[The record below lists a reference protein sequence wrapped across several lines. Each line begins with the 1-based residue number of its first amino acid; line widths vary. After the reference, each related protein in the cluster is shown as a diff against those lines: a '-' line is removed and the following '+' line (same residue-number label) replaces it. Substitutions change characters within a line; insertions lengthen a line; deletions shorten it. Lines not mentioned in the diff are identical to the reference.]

1 VNIINVVFC
10 LPKLNLKI
18 KIMRKFYLFI
28 LAALFASSINA
39 QNVTVIGGGSYVNL
53 AAAFAAINAGTHTG
67 DISIVIVNN
76 TSEPVGGAILNASGT
91 GASSYTS
98 ISISPNGARTVSGAI
113 TAGLPLIDFNGAD
126 NVTINSLTFL
136 GYSLTLENTTVSAT
150 TGTSTIRFV
159 GGATGNTI
167 SNCSIKGAF
176 SGSVATNG
184 GNIFFSTDGITAN
197 GNDNNTISFC
207 NIGPSGSNLPTVAI
221 CGSGFTLSTA
231 NGNSGIT
238 INNNNIFDYF
248 GAAVTSAGVATN
260 AGCNT
265 WTISNN
271 RFYQTGIRTWTTG
284 ALHTPILINSNTAI
298 SGAQGFTITDN
309 VIGYASNIASGTYTL
324 NGSGSFR
331 GIQYNGITGSTVS
344 TISNNTIAAV
354 SLTGVTSSGTS
365 SSSPFM
371 GIYIANGVVISNSN
385 TIGSQSTTGSLM
397 YSTSATAGSD
407 VYGIYNF
414 SSNAWTANNNVIFN
428 ITATNTSTGAA
439 NVFGLRVNTLSAV
452 ATNLS
457 ENLINSLQST
467 AAAATAGT
475 QVVGILVSSSIATI
489 TANTIRNLTA
499 PGGTGTSTSSS
510 VAGIVFSSSA
520 SNNTVQKNTIFNL
533 SNTNTTTASVVTGI
547 QFNGSAANLVE
558 RNLIYDL
565 TVATNSAAA
574 EVNGIKIAGGTTT
587 FRNNIIR
594 LGVGINS
601 AIGAG
606 SATGGV
612 NGFNEPSG
620 TNNFYHNSV
629 YIGGTPTTG
638 LGPSYAFNS
647 SIITNSRVVRDNIF
661 FNARSN
667 SGATGRNYAVSVGGT
682 SANPAGLTINN
693 NVYFAN
699 GTGAVFG
706 FFNSTDVSNLA
717 GWQTAVGQDA
727 NSISSNPLFVSTTDL
742 HLQAGSPAINVAANV
757 GVTKDFDNKTRP
769 GTNALFDIG
778 ADERDGIAQPT
789 NDIQATAFINPTNG
803 GSKGVGVPFSPQASF
818 TNNGSNNQTN
828 VTVRYTILNA
838 GSIQVYNQTFVIP
851 VLNSETSTTVTF
863 PNATLSVAGNYSIIA
878 KAELVGDVVTSNDQI
893 TGTFTVI
900 PALSGSYTVGS
911 GGNYASLTNDLGIF
925 DALNN
930 IGVSGNITINII
942 SDLNSE
948 TGIFAL
954 NENTGGFSVLIR
966 PSGSPRIITGS
977 NASALIKLND
987 ADKVT
992 IDGSINGSVVAPC
1005 VVGGDS
1011 TLRQLTIQN
1020 TNVGTSACV
1029 LSISSVVNGAT
1040 NNLIKNVKILGQS
1053 STTTLLGISVG
1064 GATPGNIG
1072 LDGDNNRIENCSVKR
1087 TLFGIYAA
1095 GASAANQN
1103 IGTVITQ
1110 NDLSALSTDR
1120 VRRVG
1125 IVVFNDNGAS
1135 VSYNSIG
1142 GMDTNESADA
1152 IGIGIGTLGVDATN
1166 ATGGGVNN
1174 ALVTNNKI
1182 NGINSNSTI
1191 GFSAS
1196 GIAVAGNS
1204 GSANIISN
1212 NMITGVISNSTNP
1225 DLLAGI
1231 FVAGAVG
1238 SDTRIYHNSVS
1249 MTGNRGTTAAQMPSY
1264 GIAIT
1269 GTDPTVELKNNI
1281 FYNIQEPGS
1290 GGVDTKTYAIGM
1302 VTSTFANLNS
1312 NNNNFFTGGTQP
1324 GFFRSGS
1331 LNVAAGT
1338 DYATRALW
1346 TTATAKDA
1354 NSAELLPP
1362 FINIL
1367 TDLHLTAKMVG
1378 ITGTPLA
1385 TIKTDF
1391 DCQSRA
1397 TVPEVGADE
1406 FGIISIANGLWT
1418 LPATWN
1424 INRVPISS
1432 DVVIIDTPHTV
1443 TLNSTGNAKSVLQ
1456 KGKLTLGNVSAL
1468 LRLGF

>member
-1 VNIINVVFC
+1 
-10 LPKLNLKI
+10 
-18 KIMRKFYLFI
+18 MRKFYLFI
-28 LAALFASSINA
+28 LAALLASSIKA
-39 QNVTVIGGGSYVNL
+39 QNVNVNLGAGSYVNL
-53 AAAFAAINAGTHTG
+53 ASAFAAINAGTHTG
-67 DISIVIVNN
+67 VINIVIVNN

-98 ISISPNGARTVSGAI
+98 ISIIPGGSGGNTISGAV

-126 NVTINSLTFL
+126 NVSINGVNAGNFSLTI
-136 GYSLTLENTTVSAT
+136 ENTTVSAT
-150 TGTSTIRFV
+150 TGTSTIRFL

-167 SNCSIKGAF
+167 TNCSVKGAYA
-176 SGSVATNG
+176 GAVATNG
-184 GNIFFSTDGITAN
+184 GNIFFSTDAVTAN

-221 CGSGFTLSTA
+221 CGNGSITSTA
-231 NGNSGIT
+231 IGNSGIA
-238 INNNNIFDYF
+238 IGANNIFDYF

-260 AGCNT
+260 GGCNT
-265 WTISNN
+265 WTITNN

-284 ALHTPILINSNTAI
+284 ALHTPILINNSTATN
-298 SGAQGFTITDN
+298 GAQGFTITNN
-309 VIGYASNIASGTYTL
+309 VIGYASNVTSGTYTL
-324 NGSGSFR
+324 SGSTGSFR
-331 GIQYNGITGSTVS
+331 GIQYSGITGSTVS
-344 TISNNTIAAV
+344 NINNNIIASV
-354 SLTGVTSSGTS
+354 SLTGVSSSGGS

-371 GIYIANGVVISNSN
+371 GIYIANGVAISNNN
-385 TIGSQSTTGSLM
+385 TIGSQFITGSLS
-397 YSTSATAGSD
+397 YSTSAAGNSD

-414 SSNAWTANNNVIFN
+414 SANAWTANNNTIGG
-428 ITATNTSTGAA
+428 ITANNTSTGAA
-439 NVFGLRVNTLSAV
+439 NVFGIRVLTSSLV
-452 ATNLS
+452 ATNLA
-457 ENLINSLQST
+457 NNFVGGTIANSLQST

-499 PGGTGTSTSSS
+499 PGGTGTGTSAS
-510 VAGIVFSSSA
+510 VAGIVFSSAS
-520 SNNTVQKNTIFNL
+520 SNNTVIKNTIFNL
-533 SNTNTTTASVVTGI
+533 SNTNTTTASVITGI
-547 QFNGSAANLVE
+547 QFTGSTANLVE
-558 RNLIYDL
+558 RNLIYDF
-565 TVATNSAAA
+565 TVATNSTAA

-587 FRNNIIR
+587 FRNNMIR

-601 AIGAG
+601 AIGIG
-606 SATGGV
+606 STTGGV
-612 NGFNEPSG
+612 NGFNEPFG
-620 TNNFYHNSV
+620 INNFYHNSV

-647 SIITNSRVVRDNIF
+647 SVITNNRVIRNNIF

-667 SGATGRNYAVSVGGT
+667 SGATGKNYAIGVGGT
-682 SANPAGLTINN
+682 GTNPAGLTINN
-693 NVYFAN
+693 NIYFSN
-699 GTGAVFG
+699 VQGSIFG
-706 FFNSTDVSNLA
+706 YFNSADVANLA
-717 GWQTAVGQDA
+717 GWQTAIGQDA
-727 NSISSNPLFVSTTDL
+727 NSVSSNPLFVSTTDL
-742 HLQAGSPAINVAANV
+742 HLQAGSPAINIAVNL

-803 GSKGVGVPFSPQASF
+803 GSKGVGIPFSPQVSF

-838 GSIQVYNQTFVIP
+838 GFTQVYNQTFVIP
-851 VLNSETSTTVTF
+851 ILNSEASTTVTF
-863 PNATLSVAGNYSIIA
+863 PSVTLSATGTYSIIA
-878 KAELVGDVVTSNDQI
+878 KAELVGDVITTNDQI
-893 TGTFTVI
+893 IGTLSI
-900 PALSGSYTVGS
+900 LPALSGSYTVGS

-925 DALNN
+925 DVLNN
-930 IGVSGNITINII
+930 NGISGNITINII

-948 TGIFAL
+948 TGTVVL
-954 NENTGGFSVLIR
+954 NENAGGFSVLIR
-966 PSGSPRIITGS
+966 PSGSARIISGS
-977 NASALIKLND
+977 NTSALIKLND
-987 ADKVT
+987 ADRVT

-1040 NNLIKNVKILGQS
+1040 NNVIKNVKILGQS
-1053 STTTLLGISVG
+1053 STTTILGISLG
-1064 GATPGNIG
+1064 GATPGTAG

-1087 TLFGIYAA
+1087 AIFGIYAA
-1095 GASAANQN
+1095 GVSATNQN
-1103 IGTVITQ
+1103 IGTIISQ

-1120 VRRVG
+1120 ITRVG
-1125 IVVFNDNGAS
+1125 IVVFNDNGTL

-1142 GMDTNESADA
+1142 GIDTNESADA
-1152 IGIGIGTLGVDATN
+1152 IGISMGTLSVDATITT
-1166 ATGGGVNN
+1166 AGGGVNN

-1182 NGINSNSTI
+1182 NGINSNSTT
-1191 GFSAS
+1191 GFSAA
-1196 GIAVAGNS
+1196 GIAIAGNS

-1212 NMITGVISNSTNP
+1212 NMITGVIANSTSP

-1231 FVAGAVG
+1231 FVVGATG
-1238 SDTRIYHNSVS
+1238 SDTKIYHNSVS

-1290 GGVDTKTYAIGM
+1290 GGVNAKTYAIGM
-1302 VTSTFANLNS
+1302 VTSTFTNLNS
-1312 NNNNFFTGGTQP
+1312 NNNDFFTGGTQP

-1331 LNVAAGT
+1331 LDVTGGT

-1346 TTATAKDA
+1346 TAATAKDA

-1367 TDLHLTAKMVG
+1367 TDLHLSAKMVG
-1378 ITGTPLA
+1378 ISGTPLA

-1391 DCQSRA
+1391 DCQTRA
-1397 TVPEVGADE
+1397 AVPEVGADE
-1406 FGIISIANGLWT
+1406 FGIISIATGSWT
-1418 LPATWN
+1418 VPATWN
-1424 INRVPISS
+1424 LNRVPVSS
-1432 DVVIIDTPHTV
+1432 DVVIIDNPHTV
-1443 TLNSTGNAKSVLQ
+1443 TLNSTGNAKNVLQ

>member
-1 VNIINVVFC
+1 
-10 LPKLNLKI
+10 
-18 KIMRKFYLFI
+18 MRKFYLFI
-28 LAALFASSINA
+28 LAALFASNINA
-39 QNVTVIGGGSYVNL
+39 QNVNVNLGAGSYVNL
-53 AAAFAAINAGTHTG
+53 ASAFAAINAGTHTG
-67 DISIVIVNN
+67 SISIIIVNN
-76 TSEPVGGAILNASGT
+76 TSEPVGGAVLNASGT
-91 GASSYTS
+91 GSASYTS
-98 ISISPNGARTVSGAI
+98 ISIAPSGARIISGAV
-113 TAGLPLIDFNGAD
+113 TAGLTLIDLNGAD
-126 NVTINSLTFL
+126 NVSINGVNAGNFSLTI
-136 GYSLTLENTTVSAT
+136 ENTTVSAT

-167 SNCSIKGAF
+167 TNCSVKGAYA
-176 SGSVATNG
+176 GAVATNG
-184 GNIFFSTDGITAN
+184 GNIFFSTDAVTAN

-221 CGSGFTLSTA
+221 CGSGSTTSTA
-231 NGNSGIT
+231 IGNSGIS

-260 AGCNT
+260 GGCNT
-265 WTISNN
+265 WTITNN

-284 ALHTPILINSNTAI
+284 AFHTPILINNNTAT

-309 VIGYASNIASGTYTL
+309 IIGYASNIQTGTYTL
-324 NGSGSFR
+324 NGSTGSFR
-331 GIQYNGITGSTVS
+331 GIQYSGIAGSTV
-344 TISNNTIAAV
+344 TNINNNTIAAV
-354 SLTGVTSSGTS
+354 SLMGVSSSGVS

-371 GIYIANGVVISNSN
+371 GIFINSGVVISNTN
-385 TIGSQSTTGSLM
+385 TISSLS
-397 YSTSATAGSD
+397 YSTSSTATSD
-407 VYGIYNF
+407 VNGIFNF
-414 SSNAWTANNNVIFN
+414 SNNAWTANNNVIFN
-428 ITATNTSTGAA
+428 ITAANTSTGAA
-439 NVFGLRVNTLSAV
+439 NVFGLRVNTSSTV

-467 AAAATAGT
+467 ASATATGT
-475 QVVGILVSSSIATI
+475 QVVGILVSSSIATL

-499 PGGTGTSTSSS
+499 PGGTGTGTSSS
-510 VAGIVFSSSA
+510 VAGIVFSSTA

-547 QFNGSAANLVE
+547 QFTGGTANLVE
-558 RNLIYDL
+558 RNLIYDF
-565 TVATNSAAA
+565 TVATNSTAA
-574 EVNGIKIAGGTTT
+574 EVNGIRIAGGTTT

-601 AIGAG
+601 AIGTG
-606 SATGGV
+606 SITGGV

-620 TNNFYHNSV
+620 TNTFYHNSV
-629 YIGGTPTTG
+629 YIGGSPITG
-638 LGPSYAFNS
+638 VGPSYAFYS
-647 SIITNSRVVRDNIF
+647 SIITNSRIVRDNIF
-661 FNARSN
+661 FNGRSN
-667 SGATGRNYAVSVGGT
+667 SGATGRNYVVSVGGT

-693 NVYFAN
+693 NLYFAN

-727 NSISSNPLFVSTTDL
+727 NSINSNPLYVSTTDL
-742 HLQAGSPAINVAANV
+742 HLQAGSPAINIAANV

-778 ADERDGIAQPT
+778 ADEKDGIAQPT
-789 NDIQATAFINPTNG
+789 NDIQATAFINPING
-803 GSKGVGVPFSPQASF
+803 SSKGGGVLFSPQASF

-838 GSIQVYNQTFVIP
+838 GFTQVYNQTFVIP
-851 VLNSETSTTVTF
+851 ILNSEASTTATF
-863 PNATLSVAGNYSIIA
+863 PSVTLSVTGNYTIIA
-878 KAELVGDVVTSNDQI
+878 KAELVGDVATTNDQI
-893 TGTFTVI
+893 IGTFTVV
-900 PALSGSYTVGS
+900 PPLSGSYTVGS

-948 TGIFAL
+948 TGNFAL

-977 NASALIKLND
+977 NTSALIRLND

-992 IDGSINGSVVAPC
+992 IDGSINGSVVSPC

-1020 TNVGTSACV
+1020 INVGTSASV

-1040 NNLIKNVKILGQS
+1040 NNVIKNVKILGQS
-1053 STTTLLGISVG
+1053 STTTLLGISMG
-1064 GATPGNIG
+1064 GAIPGSSG

-1087 TLFGIYAA
+1087 MTFGIYAA
-1095 GASAANQN
+1095 GASATNQN
-1103 IGTVITQ
+1103 TGTVITQ
-1110 NDLSALSTDR
+1110 NDLSGISTDR
-1120 VRRVG
+1120 IRRVG
-1125 IVVFNDNGAS
+1125 MFLVNDNGALI
-1135 VSYNSIG
+1135 SYNSIG

-1152 IGIGIGTLGVDATN
+1152 IGIGIGTQQVDATTV
-1166 ATGGGVNN
+1166 TGNGVNN

-1182 NGINSNSTI
+1182 NGINSNSTT
-1191 GFSAS
+1191 GFSAA

-1204 GSANIISN
+1204 GGANTISN
-1212 NMITGVISNSTNP
+1212 NMITGVISNGTSP
-1225 DLLAGI
+1225 DFPVGI
-1231 FVAGAVG
+1231 FVVGVAG
-1238 SDTRIYHNSVS
+1238 SDTKIYHNSVS
-1249 MTGNRGTTAAQMPSY
+1249 MTGNRGTTATQMPSY

-1290 GGVDTKTYAIGM
+1290 GGVDAKTYAIGM

-1312 NNNNFFTGGTQP
+1312 NNNDFFTGGTQP

-1331 LNVAAGT
+1331 LGVAAGT

-1354 NSAELLPP
+1354 NSAELPPP
-1362 FINIL
+1362 FINSL
-1367 TDLHLTAKMVG
+1367 TDLHLSAKMVG
-1378 ITGTPLA
+1378 ISGTPLA

-1391 DCQSRA
+1391 DCQTRA

-1406 FGIISIANGLWT
+1406 FGIISIATGSWT
-1418 LPATWN
+1418 VPATWN
-1424 INRVPISS
+1424 LNRVPIAS

-1443 TLNSTGNAKSVLQ
+1443 TLNSTGNAKNVLQ
-1456 KGKLTLGNVSAL
+1456 KGKLTLSNVSAL

>member
-1 VNIINVVFC
+1 
-10 LPKLNLKI
+10 
-18 KIMRKFYLFI
+18 MRKFYLII
-28 LAALFASSINA
+28 LAALFVSSINA
-39 QNVTVIGGGSYVNL
+39 QNVNVNLGAGSYVNL
-53 AAAFAAINAGTHTG
+53 ASAFAAINAGTHTG
-67 DISIVIVNN
+67 SISIVIVNN

-91 GASSYTS
+91 GAASYTS
-98 ISISPNGARTVSGAI
+98 ISIIPSGARTISGAV
-113 TAGLPLIDFNGAD
+113 TAGLPLIDLNGAD
-126 NVTINSLTFL
+126 NVSINGVNAGNFSLTI
-136 GYSLTLENTTVSAT
+136 ENTTVSAT

-167 SNCSIKGAF
+167 TNCSIKGAYA
-176 SGSVATNG
+176 GAVANNG
-184 GNIFFSTDGITAN
+184 GNIFFSTDAVTAN

-207 NIGPSGSNLPTVAI
+207 NIGPSATNLPTVGI
-221 CGSGFTLSTA
+221 CGNGSTTSTA
-231 NGNSGIT
+231 IGNSGIA

-248 GAAVTSAGVATN
+248 GAAVTSAGLATN

-271 RFYQTGIRTWTTG
+271 RFYQTGTRTWTIG
-284 ALHTPILINSNTAI
+284 ALHTPILININTATF
-298 SGAQGFTITDN
+298 GAQGFTITDN

-324 NGSGSFR
+324 SGSGSFR

-385 TIGSQSTTGSLM
+385 TIGSQSITGSLS
-397 YSTSATAGSD
+397 YSTNSTAASD
-407 VYGIYNF
+407 VNGIFNF
-414 SSNAWTANNNVIFN
+414 SANAWTANNNTIGG
-428 ITATNTSTGAA
+428 ITASNTSTGAA
-439 NVFGLRVNTLSAV
+439 NIFGLRVNSSTTV
-452 ATNLS
+452 ATNLAN
-457 ENLINSLQST
+457 NLIGGIILNSLQST
-467 AAAATAGT
+467 TATTGT
-475 QVVGILVSSSIATI
+475 QVVGILVTNSIATL

-499 PGGTGTSTSSS
+499 PGGTGTGTSSS
-510 VAGIVFSSSA
+510 VAGIVFSSTS
-520 SNNTVQKNTIFNL
+520 SNNTVIKNTIFNL

-547 QFNGSAANLVE
+547 QFTGNTANIVE
-558 RNLIYDL
+558 RNSIYDL
-565 TVATNSAAA
+565 TVATNSTAA

-587 FRNNIIR
+587 FRNNVIR
-594 LGVGINS
+594 LGIGINS
-601 AIGAG
+601 AIGTG
-606 SATGGV
+606 SITGGV
-612 NGFNEPSG
+612 NGFNEPLG
-620 TNNFYHNSV
+620 TNTFYHNSV
-629 YIGGTPTTG
+629 YIGGSPTTG

-647 SIITNSRVVRDNIF
+647 SIITNSRIVRDNIF

-706 FFNSTDVSNLA
+706 FFNSTDVANLA

-727 NSISSNPLFVSTTDL
+727 NSINSNPLYVSTTDL

-757 GVTKDFDNKTRP
+757 GVTNDFDNKTRP

-789 NDIQATAFINPTNG
+789 NDIQATAFINPING
-803 GSKGVGVPFSPQASF
+803 GTKGVGLPFSPQASF

-863 PNATLSVAGNYSIIA
+863 PNVTLSVTGNYSIIA

-893 TGTFTVI
+893 MGTLTI
-900 PALSGSYTVGS
+900 LPPLSGSYTVGS
-911 GGNYASLTNDLGIF
+911 GGNFSSLTNDSGIF

-942 SDLNSE
+942 ADLNSE
-948 TGIFAL
+948 TGTFAL
-954 NENTGGFSVLIR
+954 TENAGGFSVLIR
-966 PSGSPRIITGS
+966 PSGSPRTITGS
-977 NASALIKLND
+977 NTSALIKLND

-992 IDGSINGSVVAPC
+992 IDGSINGLKVASC
-1005 VVGGDS
+1005 LVGGDS

-1020 TNVGTSACV
+1020 TNVGTAACV
-1029 LSISSVVNGAT
+1029 LSISSVVNGA
-1040 NNLIKNVKILGQS
+1040 NNNVIKNVKILGQS
-1053 STTTLLGISVG
+1053 STSTLLGISMG
-1064 GATPGNIG
+1064 GATPGAQG
-1072 LDGDNNRIENCSVKR
+1072 LDGDNNRIENCSFKR
-1087 TLFGIYAA
+1087 MTFGIYAA
-1095 GASAANQN
+1095 GASATNQN

-1125 IVVFNDNGAS
+1125 IVVFNDNGAL
-1135 VSYNSIG
+1135 VNYNSVG

-1152 IGIGIGTLGVDATN
+1152 IGIGIGTLGVDATTV
-1166 ATGGGVNN
+1166 TGGGVNN

-1182 NGINSNSTI
+1182 NGINSNSAT
-1191 GFSAS
+1191 GFSAA
-1196 GIAVAGNS
+1196 GIAVAGNN
-1204 GSANIISN
+1204 GSANTISN
-1212 NMITGVISNSTNP
+1212 NMITGVISNGTSP
-1225 DLLAGI
+1225 DFPVGI
-1231 FVAGAVG
+1231 FVAGVVS

-1249 MTGNRGTTAAQMPSY
+1249 MTGNRGTTATQMPSY

-1290 GGVDTKTYAIGM
+1290 GGVDAKTYAIGM
-1302 VTSTFANLNS
+1302 VTSTFTNLNS
-1312 NNNNFFTGGTQP
+1312 NNNNFFAGGTQP
-1324 GFFRSGS
+1324 SHFRSGS
-1331 LNVAAGT
+1331 LGVTGGT

-1346 TTATAKDA
+1346 TTATTKDA
-1354 NSAELLPP
+1354 NSAQLLPP
-1362 FINIL
+1362 FINSL
-1367 TDLHLTAKMVG
+1367 TDLHLSAKISG

-1385 TIKTDF
+1385 TVTTDF
-1391 DCQSRA
+1391 DCQTRGP
-1397 TVPEVGADE
+1397 VPEVGADE

-1418 LPATWN
+1418 TAATWN
-1424 INRVPISS
+1424 INRVPIAS

-1456 KGKLTLGNVSAL
+1456 KGKLTLGNISAL
-1468 LRLGF
+1468 LKLGF

>member
-1 VNIINVVFC
+1 
-10 LPKLNLKI
+10 
-18 KIMRKFYLFI
+18 MRKFYLFV
-28 LAALFASSINA
+28 LVALYASNINA
-39 QNVTVIGGGSYVNL
+39 QNVNVNLGAGSYVNL
-53 AAAFAAINAGTHTG
+53 ASAFAAINAGTHTG
-67 DISIVIVNN
+67 AISIVIVNN

-98 ISISPNGARTVSGAI
+98 ISIIPSGARTISGAV

-126 NVTINSLTFL
+126 NVSINGVNAGNFSLTI
-136 GYSLTLENTTVSAT
+136 ENTTVSAT

-167 SNCSIKGAF
+167 SNCSIKGAYA
-176 SGSVATNG
+176 GSVATNG
-184 GNIFFSTDGITAN
+184 GNIFFSSDAITAN

-207 NIGPSGSNLPTVAI
+207 NIGPSGSNLPTVGI
-221 CGSGFTLSTA
+221 CGSGSTTSTA
-231 NGNSGIT
+231 IGNSGIS

-248 GAAVTSAGVATN
+248 GAAVTSAGLATN
-260 AGCNT
+260 GGCNI
-265 WTISNN
+265 WTITNN
-271 RFYQTGIRTWTTG
+271 RFYQTGIRTWTAG
-284 ALHTPILINSNTAI
+284 ALHTPILINNNTTI

-309 VIGYASNIASGTYTL
+309 IIGYASNTQSGTYTL

-331 GIQYNGITGSTVS
+331 GILYSGITGSTVS
-344 TISNNTIAAV
+344 NINNNTIAAV

-371 GIYIANGVVISNSN
+371 GIYIDRGVVISNNN
-385 TIGSQSTTGSLM
+385 TLSSLS
-397 YSTSATAGSD
+397 YSTSSTAASD
-407 VYGIYNF
+407 VNGIFNF
-414 SSNAWTANNNVIFN
+414 SNNAWTANNNVIFN
-428 ITATNTSTGAA
+428 ITAANTSTGAA
-439 NVFGLRVNTLSAV
+439 NVFGLRVNTSSTV

-457 ENLINSLQST
+457 ENLVNSLQST
-467 AAAATAGT
+467 ASAATAST
-475 QVVGILVSSSIATI
+475 QVVGILITQSIATL
-489 TANTIRNLTA
+489 TGNTIRNLTA
-499 PGGTGTSTSSS
+499 PGGTGTGASSS
-510 VAGIVFSSSA
+510 VAGIVFSSTA
-520 SNNTVQKNTIFNL
+520 SNNTVIKNNIFNL

-547 QFNGSAANLVE
+547 QFTGSTANLVE
-558 RNLIYDL
+558 RNLIYDFA
-565 TVATNSAAA
+565 VATNNIAA
-574 EVNGIKIAGGTTT
+574 EVNGIKIAGGTST

-601 AIGAG
+601 AIGTG
-606 SATGGV
+606 NTGGV

-629 YIGGTPTTG
+629 YIGGSPTTG

-647 SIITNSRVVRDNIF
+647 SVITNNRVVRNNIF

-667 SGATGRNYAVSVGGT
+667 SGATGKNYAIGVGGT
-682 SANPAGLTINN
+682 GTNPSGLTINN

-706 FFNSTDVSNLA
+706 FFNSTDVANLA
-717 GWQTAVGQDA
+717 GWQTAVGHDA
-727 NSISSNPLFVSTTDL
+727 NSINSNPLFVSTTDL
-742 HLQAGSPAINVAANV
+742 HLQVGSPAINVAANV
-757 GVTKDFDNKTRP
+757 GVTNDFDNKTRP

-789 NDIQATAFINPTNG
+789 NDIQATAFINPING

-838 GSIQVYNQTFVIP
+838 GLIQVYNQTFVIP
-851 VLNSETSTTVTF
+851 ILNSETSTTVTF
-863 PNATLSVAGNYSIIA
+863 PNVTLSVTGNYSIIV
-878 KAELVGDVVTSNDQI
+878 KAELVGDVATSNDQI
-893 TGTFTVI
+893 IGTLTI
-900 PALSGSYTVGS
+900 TPPLSGSYTVGS
-911 GGNYASLTNDLGIF
+911 GGNYASLTNDSGIF

-930 IGVSGNITINII
+930 NGVSGNITINII

-948 TGIFAL
+948 TGTVAL

-977 NASALIKLND
+977 NASALIRLND

-992 IDGSINGSVVAPC
+992 IDGSINGLKVASC
-1005 VVGGDS
+1005 LVGGDS

-1029 LSISSVVNGAT
+1029 LSISSVVNGA
-1040 NNLIKNVKILGQS
+1040 NNNVIKNVKILGQS
-1053 STTTLLGISVG
+1053 STSTLLGISLG
-1064 GATPGNIG
+1064 GATPGTQG
-1072 LDGDNNRIENCSVKR
+1072 LDGDNNRIENCSIKR
-1087 TLFGIYAA
+1087 SIFGIYAA
-1095 GASAANQN
+1095 GISAANQN
-1103 IGTVITQ
+1103 TGTFISQ

-1125 IVVFNDNGAS
+1125 IVVFNDNGAF

-1152 IGIGIGTLGVDATN
+1152 IGIGIGTLGVDATTV
-1166 ATGGGVNN
+1166 TGGGVNN

-1182 NGINSNSTI
+1182 NGINSNSTT
-1191 GFSAS
+1191 GFSAA

-1204 GSANIISN
+1204 GGANTVSN
-1212 NMITGVISNSTNP
+1212 NMITGVISNGTNP
-1225 DLLAGI
+1225 DFPVGI
-1231 FVAGAVG
+1231 FVVGVAG

-1249 MTGNRGTTAAQMPSY
+1249 MTGNRGATVTQMPSY

-1290 GGVDTKTYAIGM
+1290 GGVDAKTYAIGM
-1302 VTSTFANLNS
+1302 VTSTFTNLNS
-1312 NNNNFFTGGTQP
+1312 NNNNFYTGSIQP

-1331 LNVAAGT
+1331 LGIAGGT

-1346 TTATAKDA
+1346 TSATTKDA
-1354 NSAELLPP
+1354 NSAEQLPP
-1362 FINIL
+1362 FINNL
-1367 TDLHLTAKMVG
+1367 TDLHLSAKMSG

-1385 TIKTDF
+1385 TVTTDF
-1391 DCQSRA
+1391 DCQTRA
-1397 TVPEVGADE
+1397 AIPEVGADE

-1418 LPATWN
+1418 TAATWN
-1424 INRVPISS
+1424 INRVPIAS

>member
-1 VNIINVVFC
+1 MIFVNIINVLFC
-10 LPKLNLKI
+10 LPKLKI

-28 LAALFASSINA
+28 LAALYASSINA
-39 QNVTVIGGGSYVNL
+39 QNVNVNLGAGSYVNL
-53 AAAFAAINAGTHTG
+53 ASAFAAINAGTHTG
-67 DISIVIVNN
+67 SISIVIVNN

-98 ISISPNGARTVSGAI
+98 ISIAPSGARTISGAV
-113 TAGLPLIDFNGAD
+113 TAGLPLIDLNGAD
-126 NVTINSLTFL
+126 NVSINGVNAGNFSLTI
-136 GYSLTLENTTVSAT
+136 ENTTVSAT

-167 SNCSIKGAF
+167 TNCSIKGAYA
-176 SGSVATNG
+176 GSVATLG
-184 GNIFFSTDGITAN
+184 GNIFFSTDAVTAN
-197 GNDNNTISFC
+197 GNDNNTISLC
-207 NIGPSGSNLPTVAI
+207 NIGPSGSNLPTVGI
-221 CGSGFTLSTA
+221 CGSGSTTSTA
-231 NGNSGIT
+231 LGNSGIS

-248 GAAVTSAGVATN
+248 GATVTSAGLAIN
-260 AGCNT
+260 GGCNT

-284 ALHTPILINSNTAI
+284 ALHTPIFISNNTTI

-309 VIGYASNIASGTYTL
+309 IIGYASNIQTGTYTL
-324 NGSGSFR
+324 IGSGSFR

-344 TISNNTIAAV
+344 TISSNTIAAV

-371 GIYIANGVVISNSN
+371 GIYIANGVVISNNN
-385 TIGSQSTTGSLM
+385 TISSLS
-397 YSTSATAGSD
+397 YSTSSTATSD
-407 VYGIYNF
+407 VNGIFNF
-414 SSNAWTANNNVIFN
+414 STNAWTANNNVLFN
-428 ITATNTSTGAA
+428 ITAANTSTGAA
-439 NVFGLRVNTLSAV
+439 NIFGLRVNTSSTV

-457 ENLINSLQST
+457 ENLVNSLQST
-467 AAAATAGT
+467 ASAATAST
-475 QVVGILVSSSIATI
+475 QVVGILITQSIATL
-489 TANTIRNLTA
+489 TGNTIRNLTA
-499 PGGTGTSTSSS
+499 PGGTGIGTSSS
-510 VAGIVFSSSA
+510 VAGIVFSSTT
-520 SNNTVQKNTIFNL
+520 SNNTVIKNNIFNL

-547 QFNGSAANLVE
+547 QFTGGTANLVE
-558 RNLIYDL
+558 RNLIYDFA
-565 TVATNSAAA
+565 VATNNTAA

-601 AIGAG
+601 AIGTG
-606 SATGGV
+606 SITGGV
-612 NGFNEPSG
+612 SGFNEPLG
-620 TNNFYHNSV
+620 TNTFYHNSV
-629 YIGGTPTTG
+629 YIGGSPTTG
-638 LGPSYAFNS
+638 VGPSYAFNS

-667 SGATGRNYAVSVGGT
+667 SGATGKNYVVSVGGT

-706 FFNSTDVSNLA
+706 FFNSTDVANLA

-727 NSISSNPLFVSTTDL
+727 NSINSNPLYVSTTDL
-742 HLQAGSPAINVAANV
+742 HLQVGSPAINVAANV

-789 NDIQATAFINPTNG
+789 NDIQATAFINPING

-838 GSIQVYNQTFVIP
+838 GSTQVYNQTFVIP
-851 VLNSETSTTVTF
+851 VLNSEASTTVTF
-863 PNATLSVAGNYSIIA
+863 PSVTLSVTGSYSIIA
-878 KAELVGDVVTSNDQI
+878 KAELVGDVATSNDQI
-893 TGTFTVI
+893 IGTLTI
-900 PALSGSYTVGS
+900 TPPLSGSYTVGS
-911 GGNYASLTNDLGIF
+911 GGNFSSLTNDFGIF

-942 SDLNSE
+942 ADLTNE
-948 TGIFAL
+948 TGTFAL
-954 NENTGGFSVLIR
+954 NENAGGFSVLIK
-966 PSGSPRIITGS
+966 PSGSPRTITGS
-977 NASALIKLND
+977 NTSALIKLND

-992 IDGSINGSVVAPC
+992 IDGSINGLKVVPC
-1005 VVGGDS
+1005 LVGGDS

-1040 NNLIKNVKILGQS
+1040 NNVIKNVKILGQS
-1053 STTTLLGISVG
+1053 STSTLLGISMG
-1064 GATPGNIG
+1064 GATPGAQG

-1087 TLFGIYAA
+1087 SIFGIYAA
-1095 GASAANQN
+1095 GASATNQN
-1103 IGTVITQ
+1103 TGTVITQ
-1110 NDLSALSTDR
+1110 NDLSGISTDR

-1125 IVVFNDNGAS
+1125 VVLFNDNGAL
-1135 VSYNSIG
+1135 VSYNSVG

-1152 IGIGIGTLGVDATN
+1152 IGIGIGTLGVDATTV
-1166 ATGGGVNN
+1166 TGGGVNN

-1182 NGINSNSTI
+1182 NGISSNSAT
-1191 GFSAS
+1191 GFSAA

-1204 GSANIISN
+1204 GSANTISN
-1212 NMITGVISNSTNP
+1212 NMITGVISNGTSP
-1225 DLLAGI
+1225 DFPVGI
-1231 FVAGAVG
+1231 FVAGVTG

-1249 MTGNRGTTAAQMPSY
+1249 MTGNRGTTATQMPSY

-1290 GGVDTKTYAIGM
+1290 GGVDAKTYAIGM
-1302 VTSTFANLNS
+1302 VTSTFTNLNS
-1312 NNNNFFTGGTQP
+1312 NNNDFYTGGIQP

-1331 LNVAAGT
+1331 LGVTGGT

-1346 TTATAKDA
+1346 TTATTKDA
-1354 NSAELLPP
+1354 NSAEQLPP
-1362 FINIL
+1362 FINNL
-1367 TDLHLTAKMVG
+1367 TDLHLSAKMTG
-1378 ITGTPLA
+1378 IPGTPIA
-1385 TIKTDF
+1385 TITTDF
-1391 DCQSRA
+1391 DCQTRG

-1418 LPATWN
+1418 TAATWN
-1424 INRVPISS
+1424 LNRVPIAS

-1443 TLNSTGNAKSVLQ
+1443 TLNSTGNAKNVLQ

-1468 LRLGF
+1468 LKLGF